1 MKSNIMKNRFILIT
15 AITLINV
22 LNATAQ
28 LGVGTTSPNSTL
40 DVRGSLSTAYRSFT
54 SATTAGATDNILV
67 FTGTS
72 ATTITLPT
80 AVGCTGRM
88 YVIKNASTTGPTPLV
103 TIATTSSQT
112 IDGAATSLLDE
123 AYETLVVISNGSN
136 WHISSQTVPLGSA
149 TYWSQNGNSVSSL
162 KNIGTTSNYDFPFIT
177 NNTEKMRLSA
187 AGRLGIG
194 AAAFDATN
202 PEKLLVDAGTTSSY
216 NVISGKG
223 SINNYLQLNIQNRS
237 AGNSASSD
245 IVATADNGNESVNYI
260 DLGINS
266 SAYSNSTYPI
276 LNGANNGYLYSTG
289 NDFIIGNGTANKNLS
304 FFTGGYTAANER
316 VRITGAGLTGIGT
329 TAPTEKLQ
337 VEGNIRLSGLNR
349 SIFFDSDNDP
359 YAGIKNISRS
369 SEVNELMLFSGN
381 DIADSSGADRIR
393 LATNEIHF
401 ATSPTTT
408 SPNSGDPTANFSNT
422 TAVPTRMYINQ
433 NGNVGIGTTTFNSTK
448 PEKLLVD
455 AGTTTSYNV
464 ISGKGSI
471 DSYLQLNIQNNNNG
485 SAASSDI
492 VATADNGTESI
503 NYVNLGINSSGYSN
517 SGITGGANNAYLY
530 STGNDFIIG
539 NSTNSKDLIFY
550 TTTSGTGT
558 ERMRISNTGL
568 IPGQDNVYTLGNST
582 NRWSAVWAVNGTI
595 QTSDVRL
602 KKNIRPLRYGLNEVM
617 KLKPV
622 SYNWIDV
629 NSPENKI
636 GLLAQQVKKI
646 IPEVITGNEKVEKL
660 GMNYAEMV
668 PVLINAIKELNIE
681 INELEQQILNAE
693 KKAGKK

>member
-1 MKSNIMKNRFILIT
+1 MKSSFILIA
-15 AITLINV
+15 AITLLSV
-22 LNATAQ
+22 FHAAAQ
-28 LGVGTTSPNSTL
+28 VGVGTASPNSTL
-40 DVRGSLSTAYRSFT
+40 DVRGSLSTAYRTFT
-54 SATTAGATDNILV
+54 SATTAGLNDNVLV
-67 FTGTS
+67 FTGAS
-72 ATTITLPT
+72 ATTITLP
-80 AVGCTGRM
+80 AAAGCTGRS
-88 YVIKNASTTGPTPLV
+88 YVIKNASLTGPTPLL

-112 IDGAATSLLDE
+112 IDGQGSWVLDDVYE
-123 AYETLVVISNGSN
+123 AVVVISNGAN
-136 WHISSQTVPLGSA
+136 WHVSSQSAPSGSG
-149 TYWSQNGNSVSSL
+149 TYWSQNGNNVTSL
-162 KNIGTTSNYDFPFIT
+162 KTIGTTSNYDFPFIT
-177 NNTEKMRLSA
+177 NNTEKMRLTA
-187 AGRLGIG
+187 TGRLGIG
-194 AAAFDATN
+194 TSAFDATN

-237 AGNSASSD
+237 SGTSASSD

-266 SAYSNSTYPI
+266 SGYSNSSLPV

-289 NDFIIGNGTANKNLS
+289 NDFIIGNGTANKYLS
-304 FFTGGYTAANER
+304 LFTGGYATSNER
-316 VRITGAGLTGIGT
+316 IRITGAGLTGIGNT
-329 TAPTEKLQ
+329 SPTEKLQ

-401 ATSPTTT
+401 ATAPASTNI
-408 SPNSGDPTANFSNT
+408 NSGDPTANYSNT
-422 TAVPTRMYINQ
+422 TTVPTRMYINQ
-433 NGNVGIGTTTFNSTK
+433 SGNVAIGTTTFNSTK

-455 AGTTTSYNV
+455 AGATSSYNV

-471 DSYLQLNIQNNNNG
+471 DSYLQLNIQNNNTG

-492 VATADNGTESI
+492 VATADNGNESV
-503 NYVNLGINSSGYSN
+503 NYVNLGINSSGYSS

-539 NSTNSKDLIFY
+539 NSTSNKDLIFY

-558 ERMRISNTGL
+558 ERMRITNAGL
-568 IPGQDNVYTLGNST
+568 IPGQDNTYTLGNST

-602 KKNIRPLRYGLNEVM
+602 KKNIRPLKYGLDEVM

-629 NSPENKI
+629 NSPGNKI

-646 IPEVITGNEKVEKL
+646 IPEVVVGDEKKEKL